1 MVRNDGSVGY
11 RDYSLGKYTP
21 AVLQLSRNGVT
32 FAPSGLAD
40 AFDFS
45 FWKALPLLPLP
56 AWSPNGPQVRK
67 NSEETCPASE

>member
-1 MVRNDGSVGY
+1 MVHYDGSVGY

-45 FWKALPLLPLP
+45 FWKALPLLPLR
-56 AWSPNGPQVRK
+56 AWSPDGPQVRK
-67 NSEETCPASE
+67 NPEDGCFASE